1 MKNDT
6 TTAPPQPHV
15 DNNLIYQYLLKAYN
29 SSLFSFL
36 FSLLI
41 QLYRYPTSRDC
52 QSNYRPISI
61 FLLEYLVVSSFTH
74 SSYFFLPKFSN
85 SFWSDPIPS
94 EFQSWSKTAHPS
106 LDLPTTWSSRK
117 KKKKKKRRKQN
128 PKKPQRDEIAKNRI
142 VECRLKEQSMVMK
155 NTTSIFLTPVTS
167 SSPSHFPFL
176 HRFSLLPSS
185 SSLSLSEKSE
195 ITKPKNGVRPM

>member
-142 VECRLKEQSMVMK
+142 VECQTKRTKHGHEEYYQYIS
-155 NTTSIFLTPVTS
+155 NAGYFFFSFTFSIS
-167 SSPSHFPFL
+167 SSFLSPSFIFFS
-176 HRFSLLPSS
+176 FSLLF
-185 SSLSLSEKSE
+185 
-195 ITKPKNGVRPM
+195 R